1 MGITFNEMVSTNE
14 NSLLLVDGLNLAF
27 RYRDYNEFTTEYVRT
42 VRSLAKSYKSGR
54 IIIAADH
61 GSSRFRKEIYPE
73 YKANRKEKYETQT
86 EEEKE
91 KFARFFNNWEETLLI
106 LQQDFELLRFP
117 GVEADDIAGYIVKN
131 KERYNLEQIWL
142 TSSDKDWDLLVADG
156 VGRFSY
162 VTRKETTLDNWE
174 EHYDCQPSE
183 YVDLKI
189 LMGDAGDNIK
199 GVEGIGPKRALQ
211 LIQQF
216 GSVFDI
222 IESMPVPG
230 KQKFI
235 QALNASKDKL
245 ELNMKLV
252 DILTYCEEAIGSENI
267 EKIEQCLIAQHG

>member
-14 NSLLLVDGLNLAF
+14 KSLLLVDGLNLAF
-27 RYRDYNEFTTEYVRT
+27 RYRDYNEFTDEYVRT
-42 VRSLAKSYKSGR
+42 VKSLAKSYRSGK
-54 IIIAADH
+54 IIIAADQ
-61 GSSRFRKEIYPE
+61 GSSSFRKAVYPE

-106 LQQDFELLRFP
+106 LAQEFDVIRFP

-131 KERYNLEQIWL
+131 KTRFEFDQIWL
-142 TSSDKDWDLLVADG
+142 ASSDRDWDLLVSEG
-156 VGRFSY
+156 VSRFSY
-162 VTRKETTLDNWE
+162 VTRKEVTIDTWLD
-174 EHYDCQPSE
+174 HYDCEQFQ

-189 LMGDAGDNIK
+189 LMGDSGDNIK

-211 LIQQF
+211 LIQEF

-252 DILTYCEEAIGSENI
+252 DILTYCEDAIGSENI
-267 EKIEQCLIAQHG
+267 EKIEECLTLD